1 MAYDTIMVFH
11 DKFENHILPEKVH
24 ILNVSFLVPA
34 MRREYGG
41 CAGNI
46 AYNLK
51 LLGEEPLIMA
61 TVGHD
66 FEPYAQWLGQNSF
79 SSEFI
84 RVLDNCYTGQ
94 AYITTDEAGN
104 QITAFHPG
112 AMNFS
117 HFNAV
122 PTNGGIKIGIVSPD
136 GKEGMQLHAKQFKEL
151 DIPFIFDPGQG
162 MPMFSGDELK
172 QFIEQATWMT
182 LNDYESELMQE
193 RTGWSIEELASKVDA
208 LVITLG
214 GQGSKIYTGGNCLYI
229 RAAKPKAILDPTGCG
244 DAYRAGLLYGL
255 MNDFNWETTG
265 RIASLM
271 GAIKIEHNGT
281 QNHHFSMEDFQ
292 QRYVENFNTSF

>member
-1 MAYDTIMVFH
+1 
-11 DKFENHILPEKVH
+11 
-24 ILNVSFLVPA
+24 
-34 MRREYGG
+34 
-41 CAGNI
+41 
-46 AYNLK
+46 
-51 LLGEEPLIMA
+51 
-61 TVGHD
+61 
-66 FEPYAQWLGQNSF
+66 
-79 SSEFI
+79 
-84 RVLDNCYTGQ
+84 
-94 AYITTDEAGN
+94 
-104 QITAFHPG
+104 
-112 AMNFS
+112 
-117 HFNAV
+117 
-122 PTNGGIKIGIVSPD
+122 
-136 GKEGMQLHAKQFKEL
+136 
-151 DIPFIFDPGQG
+151 
-162 MPMFSGDELK
+162 
-172 QFIEQATWMT
+172 MT